1 MFLIRSVL
9 GNPNSMKNV
18 IQIRVQCGLNG
29 RSGHN
34 AQLVVE
40 VDDVKGVE
48 NVQRQLSGTEN
59 TFVKEEMILKKRAA
73 MKM

>member
-1 MFLIRSVL
+1 MFLIRNVL
-9 GNPNSMKNV
+9 GNLNSTKSV
-18 IQIRVQCGLNG
+18 IQIRVQCGPNG

-34 AQLVVE
+34 AQLLVGVE
-40 VDDVKGVE
+40 DVKGVE